1 MWAHI
6 SWQNVAYIVKNQ
18 IFTRTNCE
26 KDVISV
32 KFKIHEC
39 ANFEQCFRKL
49 KFWLVLILISARSR
63 AGLSDANKT

>member
-1 MWAHI
+1 MLAKRGIYRQKPDFYTHEL
-6 SWQNVAYIVKNQ
+6 
-18 IFTRTNCE
+18 R

-63 AGLSDANKT
+63 AGISDANKT